1 MKLRHAAALAL
12 VGWYLLI
19 APTTAQNQA
28 DLQAPLSK
36 WLNAGSFDS
45 ASGCEAIRR
54 RITKDLWSEKD
65 RLEWQFRQR
74 DIRHSGHH
82 PVSYS
87 EYAKRLQ
94 GAQCVSTDDPRLK
107 EN

>member
-19 APTTAQNQA
+19 SPTTDQNQA
-28 DLQAPLSK
+28 DLEAPLSK
-36 WLNAGSFDS
+36 WQNAGSFDS
-45 ASGCEAIRR
+45 ASDCEAIRR
-54 RITKDLWSEKD
+54 RVTKDLWSEKD
-65 RLEWQFRQR
+65 QLEWRFRLK
-74 DIRHSGHH
+74 DIKRSGHS

-94 GAQCVSTDDPRLK
+94 GAQCVSSDDPRLK